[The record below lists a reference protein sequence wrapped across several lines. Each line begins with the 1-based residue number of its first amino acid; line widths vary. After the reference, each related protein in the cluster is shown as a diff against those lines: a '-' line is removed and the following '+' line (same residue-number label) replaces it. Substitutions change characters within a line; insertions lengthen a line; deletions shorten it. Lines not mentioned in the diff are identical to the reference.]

1 MMRSLRNGKAM
12 PSQCL
17 FKHNHN
23 HPPNRPHLREV
34 DLGFLLLFHQTEV
47 NVRYVVANSE
57 DQIYFLSCNER
68 QNLKLDKES
77 ECFWGRA
84 QTHSTCLD
92 SFLSL
97 P

>member
-1 MMRSLRNGKAM
+1 MSEIWIWVSLL
-12 PSQCL
+12 SL
-17 FKHNHN
+17 
-23 HPPNRPHLREV
+23 
-34 DLGFLLLFHQTEV
+34 HQPEV

-77 ECFWGRA
+77 ECLWGRA
-84 QTHSTCLD
+84 QISQYIYTC
-92 SFLSL
+92 SIL